1 MQSTGSGR
9 PSRPR
14 GVTVGLCDNLI
25 VASETLVARSQPVKA
40 PDAVK
45 SSSIDNRRPIRASLN
60 PDSTTPS
67 SRCPTLAIVGRTS
80 YFAALRAATFA
91 RICRAEDGF
100 PRPTLSRTGCGLLD
114 DWRADVDPAGPGST
128 SLGAWSCAPATAWK
142 RSATAFS
149 PWWPRRLSAGRACK
163 PRAIP
168 TGTDRAITVIL
179 GGLSEHDKRRRGAWG
194 RLPKL
199 DSQPP
204 QCHCAEGQLTAIS
217 KRIDSRNRD
226 RRATAVA
233 PVALIPF
240 RRAPP

>member
-1 MQSTGSGR
+1 MSGER
-9 PSRPR
+9 SRP
-14 GVTVGLCDNLI
+14 
-25 VASETLVARSQPVKA
+25 P
-40 PDAVK
+40 
-45 SSSIDNRRPIRASLN
+45 
-60 PDSTTPS
+60 
-67 SRCPTLAIVGRTS
+67 
-80 YFAALRAATFA
+80 AA
-91 RICRAEDGF
+91 
-100 PRPTLSRTGCGLLD
+100 
-114 DWRADVDPAGPGST
+114 RADVTCGPGRGTRLGRPRST
-128 SLGAWSCAPATAWK
+128 RQVGPGRVGRGGRRMSSYRRALRGRLPSPDLVPDRLWPARLLARRRRPRQARKHLSPGVDCAPASLK
-142 RSATAFS
+142 SA
-149 PWWPRRLSAGRACK
+149 PPRLSRPGGHGIFAGRACK
-163 PRAIP
+163 PRALP

-179 GGLSEHDKRRRGAWG
+179 GELSEHDKRRRGAWG